1 MVGIYGVGGVGKTTI
16 AKVVYNNIVDH
27 FDVNIFLE
35 MSVKT
40 EMSRTNDGIIQLQN
54 KLLSKSLRD
63 RCSNVDSV
71 PEGITMIKDKLC
83 RQKLL
88 LVLDDVDRWKE
99 IENLLGDCDW
109 FAAGSRIII
118 TTRDKQVLNTLEN
131 PGVYNV
137 EELDQHEA
145 LELSSWHA
153 F

>member
-16 AKVVYNNIVDH
+16 ATVVYNNIVDH
-27 FDVNIFLE
+27 FDVRIFLE
-35 MSVKT
+35 MLVKT

-54 KLLSKSLRD
+54 KLLFKSFRD
-63 RCSNVDSV
+63 RCSNVDSI